1 MWRSLCQTRT
11 GHTVKP
17 PRRARCRPSSVFDFP
32 VGVQWPPGPAA
43 TGNSSHC
50 GSLQQQARS
59 LNALRA
65 HSVTHVVDSL
75 CGTAG
80 RTHHCTFY
88 QNMNIYINIFAAT
101 SKYRTHHLL
110 QTLQAGDK
118 MLFSRG
124 VFGIMHYAQWKF
136 GMKKIIIIMK
146 QNKYGKIESGL
157 LTLAVYD
164 IIFFFF
170 FLFSFFIKINHLLVY
185 TYSESSRW

>member
-1 MWRSLCQTRT
+1 M
-11 GHTVKP
+11 
-17 PRRARCRPSSVFDFP
+17 FDFP

-65 HSVTHVVDSL
+65 HSGTHVVDSL

-80 RTHHCTFY
+80 RTHLCTFY

-110 QTLQAGDK
+110 QTLQAGDE

-124 VFGIMHYAQWKF
+124 VFGIIHYAQWKF
-136 GMKKIIIIMK
+136 GMKKNNNNETK
-146 QNKYGKIESGL
+146 NKNLTIESGL

-164 IIFFFF
+164 IFFFF
-170 FLFSFFIKINHLLVY
+170 FL
-185 TYSESSRW
+185 